1 MYFSIKRVDE
11 RCPDIL
17 VKGEVINNVE
27 HFKYLGMI
35 MDSNLHIK
43 SKLDDLQEY

>member
-1 MYFSIKRVDE
+1 MYLFIKKVDV

-17 VKGEVINNVE
+17 VNGEVINIVE

-35 MDSNLHIK
+35 MDSNLK
-43 SKLDDLQEY
+43 KLI

>member
-1 MYFSIKRVDE
+1 MKKCTQTQCAETFTQVDV

-17 VKGEVINNVE
+17 VNGEVINIVE

-35 MDSNLHIK
+35 MDSNLKKKH
-43 SKLDDLQEY
+43 

>member
-1 MYFSIKRVDE
+1 MFFPIKKADG

-17 VKGEVINNVE
+17 VNGDVINIVE

-35 MDSNLHIK
+35 MDSTVT
-43 SKLDDLQEY
+43 